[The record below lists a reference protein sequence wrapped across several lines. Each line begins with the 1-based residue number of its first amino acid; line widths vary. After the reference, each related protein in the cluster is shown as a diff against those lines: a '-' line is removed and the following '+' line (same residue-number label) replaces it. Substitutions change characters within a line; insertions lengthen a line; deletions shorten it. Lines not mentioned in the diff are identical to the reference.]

1 MQTVDIPISEL
12 KAYDKNAKIH
22 DAKQNEQIANS
33 LLRFG
38 WKQPLVVDR
47 NNVLIVGHGRL
58 EGAKIASLTDS
69 RFLTAPCIIADDLTD
84 EEIKAYRLAD
94 NKLNESPWDFDLL
107 SDELSDITVLDM
119 SEFGFDVSAF
129 DDGSDFFN
137 REERND
143 KTREAGN
150 AEYNEFLEKFEAK
163 KTTDDCYTP
172 DRVYN
177 AVADWVAK
185 EYGVDKD
192 NFVRPFYP
200 GGDYQ
205 KFKYKKNSIVV
216 DNPPFSIF
224 AEIMRWY
231 ADNGILFFLFGPT
244 LTLFSSS
251 SSSNSCT
258 IPVGATVTYENG
270 AKVNTS
276 FATNLEDETL
286 RTRTAPELYEIV
298 TQADEETQKQFKK
311 ELPKYSYPD
320 NIITAAMVAR
330 WSKYGIDFKLSKA
343 ESEPID
349 ALDEQKEQGKSI
361 FGRGYLL
368 SERAAAER
376 AAAERAAAERWEL
389 SDREKDIVARLSK
402 R

>member
-376 AAAERAAAERWEL
+376 AAAERWEL

>member
-1 MQTVDIPISEL
+1 MQIHDIPIGKL
-12 KAYDKNAKIH
+12 IAYDKNAKIH
-22 DAKQNEQIANS
+22 SDKQNREIANS

-107 SDELSDITVLDM
+107 SDELSDITAIDM

-129 DDGSDFFN
+129 DDGSNFFN

-205 KFKYKKNSIVV
+205 KFKYKKDSIVV
-216 DNPPFSIF
+216 DNPPFSIL

-251 SSSNSCT
+251 SSVNSCT

-361 FGRGYLL
+361 FGKGYLL
-368 SERAAAER
+368 SER